1 MSAFVSGLL
10 VAGYLVA
17 GLFFLGFWRHSR
29 DRLFLL
35 FAAAFAMLALQRG
48 LLAAL
53 AGRGDV
59 TILYSLRLA
68 AFLVILYAIWDKNRP
83 GTSE

>member
-17 GLFFLGFWRHSR
+17 ALFFLGFWRHSR

-35 FAAAFAMLALQRG
+35 FAGAFAMLALQRG

-53 AGRGDV
+53 ADRGDV

-68 AFLVILYAIWDKNRP
+68 AFLVILFAIWDKNRP
-83 GTSE
+83 GTTE